1 MTPAELNRAV
11 AEAIGM
17 PPNVHGNYT
26 VDSNLLSETPF
37 TPATSFDQWEAHV
50 LPALRKRLPGLRVRM
65 RDGEDG
71 WAVVLS
77 VPDSARPG
85 MRKTVSAWAATL
97 TEALCLATLR
107 AVEEWADGT
116 AKEQANEPA

>member
-11 AEAIGM
+11 SVQVMGM
-17 PPNVHGNYT
+17 RDCFLPHG
-26 VDSNLLSETPF
+26 VPF
-37 TPATSFDQWEAHV
+37 APATSFDQWEAHV

-107 AVEEWADGT
+107 ADKEWPNDT
-116 AKEQANEPA
+116 AKEKVNEPT